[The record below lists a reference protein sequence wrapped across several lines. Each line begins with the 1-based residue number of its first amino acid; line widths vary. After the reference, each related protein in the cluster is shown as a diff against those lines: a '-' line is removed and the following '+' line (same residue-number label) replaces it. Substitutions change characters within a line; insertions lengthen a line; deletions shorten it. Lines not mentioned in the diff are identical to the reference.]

1 MTRALGA
8 FDRSFAPARVARSKR
23 ARGRVTRAMAA
34 FHDLRAPALDG
45 STIEFASMKG
55 KVVLVTNVASR

>member
-1 MTRALGA
+1 MCIR
-8 FDRSFAPARVARSKR
+8 DSVARSKR

>member
-8 FDRSFAPARVARSKR
+8 LARSLAPARSSVARSR
-23 ARGRVTRAMAA
+23 RGRATRAMATL
-34 FHDLRAPALDG
+34 HDLTAPALDG